1 MTMKTSQSGLELIK
15 EFEGVRFEA
24 YDDGVGV
31 WTIGVGH
38 TKGVKIGDMA
48 TEEQVDQWIR
58 EDLSE
63 AESAVNSA
71 LEGIPLTQNQ
81 FDSLVSLTFNIGGGA
96 FSNSTLVK
104 MLKARDIQQAAD
116 QFLVWN
122 RAGGRVLKGLQR
134 RRAAEREMFLGL
146 TA

>member
-1 MTMKTSQSGLELIK
+1 MIMKASQSCLELIK

-38 TKGVKIGDMA
+38 VKGVKIGDMA
-48 TEEQVDQWIR
+48 TEEQVDQWLI
-58 EDLSE
+58 EDLAD
-63 AESAVNSA
+63 AEDSVNSA
-71 LEGIPLTQNQ
+71 LKGIPLTQNQ
-81 FDSLVSLTFNIGGGA
+81 FDALVSLTFNIGGGA

-104 MLKARDIQQAAD
+104 RLKARDIQQAAD

-134 RRAAEREMFLGL
+134 RRAAERELFLGI
-146 TA
+146 TD

>member
-1 MTMKTSQSGLELIK
+1 MKTSQSGLELIK

-48 TEEQVDQWIR
+48 TEEQVDQWLR
-58 EDLSE
+58 EDLAE
-63 AESAVNSA
+63 AEDAVNSA
-71 LEGIPLTQNQ
+71 LKGIQMTQNQ
-81 FDSLVSLTFNIGGGA
+81 FDALVSLTFNIGGGA

-104 MLKARDIQQAAD
+104 RLKARDIQQAAD

-134 RRAAEREMFLGL
+134 RRAAEREMFLGI